1 MRVLVTTCPA
11 HGHFLPLVSLCW
23 SLRAAGHDV
32 LVATPE
38 PFVAYAATAGL
49 PVVAATDPFDP
60 RAVMRPEPATDRLE
74 LLTGTGRG
82 FGRLAARTVD
92 GLAGLVGRWRPDLL
106 VTEPTE
112 YAGPIAAAAHGV
124 PYAIQTYGIAS
135 RRELHEAAH
144 AELAPVYARFGL
156 AGRPRESLYLDVC
169 PAQLQ
174 LPDQPAGVRMR
185 YVPYNGAADVTADI
199 PDPGRPLAVVTAG
212 SFLGR
217 APAVQELLRGIVA
230 DLGGLGLAVALAVD
244 PAVREQLGPLPAHV
258 VAAGWLSLDQVLPR
272 AAVAV
277 HHGGAGTTMTCA
289 AHGVPQLALPFV
301 NDNFDHGERVAAT
314 GAGRC
319 LPGAEAEPAAVR
331 AVVRELLDDPAARP
345 AAARLA
351 ADNAAAPAPP
361 ALVPALEALAFA
373 GVPA

>member
-60 RAVMRPEPATDRLE
+60 RAVMRPEPAADRRE

-92 GLAGLVGRWRPDLL
+92 GLADLVESWRPAL
-106 VTEPTE
+106 VLTEPTE
-112 YAGPIAAAAHGV
+112 FAGPIAAAALGV
-124 PYAIQTYGIAS
+124 PFAIQTYGIAS
-135 RRELHEAAH
+135 RPELHDAAH
-144 AELAPVYARFGL
+144 DELAPVYARFGL
-156 AGRPRESLYLDVC
+156 AAPPPEALRLDVC
-169 PAQLQ
+169 PAELQ
-174 LPDQPAGVRMR
+174 LPRQPPSRRMR
-185 YVPYNGAADVTADI
+185 YVPYNGAAEEPGDLG
-199 PDPGRPLAVVTAG
+199 DPGRPLAVVTAG

-217 APAVQELLRGIVA
+217 APAVQALLLGIVER
-230 DLGGLGLAVALAVD
+230 LGALGLAVALAVD
-244 PAVREQLGPLPAHV
+244 PAVRDQLGPLPEHV
-258 VAAGWLSLDQVLPR
+258 VAAGWLALDQVLPR
-272 AAVAV
+272 AAVAI

-289 AHGVPQLALPFV
+289 AHGVPQLAMPFV
-301 NDNFDHGERVAAT
+301 NDNFDHGERVAAA

-319 LPGAEAEPAAVR
+319 VPGAEADPALVSAAVQ
-331 AVVRELLDDPAARP
+331 ELLGDPSVSSATR
-345 AAARLA
+345 RLA
-351 ADNAAAPAPP
+351 ADNAAAPPPP
-361 ALVPALEALAFA
+361 ALVPLLAEVA
-373 GVPA
+373 S